1 MELSRKN
8 DYKLMHTIA
17 LRLLSDEQKEIL
29 LDTYRHIKVN
39 KCIDFKIDNHYV
51 GTVRMSNDIDDYLK
65 RKVG

>member
-17 LRLLSDEQKEIL
+17 LRLLNNEQKETL
-29 LDTYRHIKVN
+29 LNSYRHIKVN
-39 KCIDFKIDNHYV
+39 KCINYKIDNHYV